1 MGRLDGKV
9 AIITGA
15 AGNLGKTT
23 AQLFLNEGAKVSLVD
38 MDKERLEQAK
48 NELSSDNVM
57 TVEANVT
64 KENDVKNYVD
74 QTVDKFGSVDIFFNN
89 AGIIGEVGPLDEQ
102 SLDNFNK
109 VLSINATGIF
119 LGMKYVL
126 PVMKNQQSGS
136 IINTSSVDGLRG
148 SPNMTPYATSKHA
161 VVGLTKTASL
171 EVAENNVRVNSV
183 HPAPVS
189 GEMMQTVHKGQGES
203 QGNEVDKVEE
213 EIKKSIPLGRYAD
226 SNNIA
231 NLVLFLASDESEFIT
246 GAEYRVDGGMG
257 ATS

>member
-1 MGRLDGKV
+1 MGRLEGKV
-9 AIITGA
+9 AIITGGAGGIGKKA
-15 AGNLGKTT
+15 AEI
-23 AQLFLNEGAKVSLVD
+23 FLREGAKVSLVD
-38 MDKERLEQAK
+38 MDKEKLEEVQK
-48 NELSSDNVM
+48 DLSDDNVLII
-57 TVEANVT
+57 EANVT
-64 KENDVKNYVD
+64 KEDDVKNYVS

-89 AGIIGEVGPLDEQ
+89 AGIIGDVGAIDEQ

-119 LGMKYVL
+119 LGMKHVI
-126 PVMKNQQSGS
+126 PVMKKQQSGS

-148 SPNMTPYATSKHA
+148 SPNMAPYATSKHA

-171 EVAENNVRVNSV
+171 EVAENNVRVNSI

-189 GEMMQTVHKGQGES
+189 GGMMKTVEKGQSAS
-203 QGNEVDKVEE
+203 QDSDVEQMEE
-213 EIKKSIPLGRYAD
+213 EFSKSIPLGHYAD
-226 SNNIA
+226 AENIA
-231 NLVLFLASDESEFIT
+231 NLVLFLASDESRFIT